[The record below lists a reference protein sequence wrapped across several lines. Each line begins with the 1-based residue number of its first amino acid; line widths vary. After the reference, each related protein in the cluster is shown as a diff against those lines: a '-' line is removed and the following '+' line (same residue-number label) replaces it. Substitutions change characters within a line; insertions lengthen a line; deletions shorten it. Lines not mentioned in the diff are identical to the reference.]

1 MKNNINY
8 LKKQIIYRCTHSGTK
23 ETDFLYEK
31 FIISK
36 INKLNKKDLE
46 SIIEIFDNFSD
57 PQIHKI
63 LVNKKC
69 VDKKYEKIFNKLVF

>member
-63 LVNKKC
+63 LINKKC
-69 VDKKYEKIFNKLVF
+69 LDKNYEKIYNKLVF